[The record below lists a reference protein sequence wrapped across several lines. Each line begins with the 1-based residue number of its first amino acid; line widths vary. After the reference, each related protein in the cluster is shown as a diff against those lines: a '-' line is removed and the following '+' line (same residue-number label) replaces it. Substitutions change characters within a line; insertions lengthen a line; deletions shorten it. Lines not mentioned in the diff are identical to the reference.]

1 MCRIMLCGLSLLALA
16 FICPRGMGQ
25 DDDPFAANIRATPAL
40 TPAQEQKSF
49 HLPPGFKIEL
59 FASEPEIQKPI
70 NMAFDARGRLWVSC
84 TQEYPFPAPST
95 RPGKDTIRILED
107 PNGTGHADKMTIFA
121 DNLNIPIGLYPYKNG
136 VIAFSIPNIYNLQDT
151 DGDGKADRRDV
162 IYGPFDFLHDAHGLN
177 NAFRRGYD
185 GWLYANHGFSNH
197 SIVKAK
203 DGSTVDM
210 QSGNTYRFALDGAH
224 IEQFTWG
231 QVNPFGMT
239 FDVNGDIFNADCHTK
254 PIMLLLRNGYYD
266 SFGKPHQGLGYVPP
280 VMLHGHGSTAIAG
293 DGQYIGENFPA
304 EFQGNMFVGNVMTSR
319 VNRDS
324 LRYNGSSVRAVEQ
337 PDFIVS
343 DDPWFRPVDIQ
354 IGPDGAMYIAD
365 FYNKIIGHYEVPLN
379 HPGRD
384 RDRGRIWRVTYTGAG
399 ANPITLNQTPNLR
412 AAGIDELIAALTH
425 ATLGVRMRAIDEM
438 TDRLGSSAV
447 EPLHK
452 AVATATDARIRAYG
466 AWALHRLGGLTP
478 EMLIHSLEDRDSLV
492 RIHAY
497 RIASETPSLTAPVHQ
512 LVVAGLKDSA
522 ALNRRAAVDA
532 LSRHPQFENFAALLA
547 LQHSTPADDVHL
559 LHSIKLALLE
569 TIKTPGLL
577 TRWNQTPHEAADS
590 RLMAEISL
598 ALPSEEA
605 GAYELAYLQ
614 KFPAD
619 AALAKRLLTHA
630 AQFLPKKFDVDKLV
644 ALVRDKFSKEIDLQA
659 DLLFAVRNGF
669 QQRGE
674 ADPPAVKSWGTQLTR
689 DLLKSISPSEF
700 AWQSFSL
707 AGEPSLPWKLE
718 SRQSSDRV
726 RSQFLSSMPNGEA
739 FTGTLRSAE
748 FTIPQKL
755 SFFLCGHMGL
765 PDQPAVKGSHVC
777 LRLASGGEIVADAL
791 PPRNDIAQPVH
802 WDLAA
807 QAGKR
812 GYIEIVDGVS
822 LPSYAWLAVGRFDPP
837 VIATPRLGIDKASAR
852 LRSASL
858 LAGAMAATDLEPE
871 FRKLVLERGVN
882 LDARLAAARTLLA
895 FHPEPILAGLVEA
908 AADLTVPNET
918 RLSILDAVAGS
929 KEIDRSK
936 LLSQVGRTLPQ
947 RLQVVVAV
955 KLAESNDG
963 PNILLQSI
971 EKGDLSPEV
980 LRVAAVKEKLLASR
994 VDNVKTRIAKLTQGL
1009 PPLEGETA
1017 RLLEARRLNF
1027 RRFQAST
1034 ARGREVFAKNC
1045 QQCHQIA
1052 GQGTVIGPQL
1062 DGIGERGMERLI
1074 EDVLDPNRN
1083 VDPNFKT
1090 TVYVFKDG
1098 RILSGLF
1105 RRQEGKK
1112 IVIADSTGKETS
1124 FDESQVESK
1133 EPSPN
1138 SLMPSNVGTAISE
1151 VEFYDLLGY
1160 LLSQRTRGGQTTK
1173 K

>member
-1 MCRIMLCGLSLLALA
+1 MLRIHLGLPGVLAA
-16 FICPRGMGQ
+16 ACWCAQSRGQ
-25 DDDPFAANIRATPAL
+25 NDDPFAADIRTTPAL
-40 TPAQEQKSF
+40 TPAEEQKSF

-84 TQEYPFPAPST
+84 TQEYPFPVPST
-95 RPGKDTIRILED
+95 RRGKDTIRILED
-107 PNGTGHADKMTIFA
+107 PNGAGHADKMTIFA
-121 DNLNIPIGLYPYKNG
+121 DGLNIPIGLYPYKNG

-151 DGDGKADRRDV
+151 SGNGKADRREV

-177 NAFRRGYD
+177 NAFRRGFD

-210 QSGNTYRFALDGAH
+210 QSGNTYRFAPDGSH

-266 SFGKPHQGLGYVPP
+266 SFGKPHNGLGFVPP
-280 VMLHGHGSTAIAG
+280 VMHHGHGSTAIAG
-293 DGQYIGENFPA
+293 DGQYVGDNFPE
-304 EFQGNMFVGNVMTSR
+304 EFRGNMFVGNVMTSR

-324 LRYNGSSVRAVEQ
+324 LRYIGSSVRAVEQ
-337 PDFIVS
+337 PDFIIS

-384 RDRGRIWRVTYTGAG
+384 RERGRIWRVTYTGGG
-399 ANPITLNQTPNLR
+399 AKPITLNQTPNLR
-412 AAGIDELIAALTH
+412 AAGMEDLIAAFTH
-425 ATLGVRMRAIDEM
+425 PTLGVRMRAIDEM

-447 EPLHK
+447 EPLRRTI
-452 AVATATDARIRAYG
+452 ATATDARTRAYG

-478 EMLIHSLEDRDSLV
+478 EMLAHVLEDRDSLV

-497 RIASETPSLTAPVHQ
+497 RIASETPTLTEPVHE

-532 LSRHPQFENFAALLA
+532 LSRHARFENFADLLA
-547 LQHSTPADDVHL
+547 LQKSTPADDVHL
-559 LHSIKLALLE
+559 LHSIKLALLQ

-577 TRWNQTPHEAADS
+577 SRWNQASHDAADS
-590 RLMAEISL
+590 RLLAEVSL
-598 ALPSEEA
+598 ALPSDEA
-605 GAYELAYLQ
+605 GAYEFAFLQ

-619 AALAKRLLTHA
+619 AALAKKLLTHA
-630 AQFLPKKFDVDKLV
+630 AQFLPRRFDVDKLV
-644 ALVRDKFSKEIDLQA
+644 ALIRDKFGKEIDLQA

-674 ADPPAVKSWGTQLTR
+674 ADPPAVRNWGNQLTR
-689 DLLKSISPSEF
+689 DLLKSVGLSEF
-700 AWQSFSL
+700 AWQSFTL

-718 SRQSSDRV
+718 SRLSSDHV
-726 RSQFLSSMPNGEA
+726 RSQFLSSFPNGEA
-739 FTGTLRSAE
+739 YTGILRSAE
-748 FTIPQKL
+748 FTIPKKL
-755 SFFLCGHMGL
+755 SFFLCGQVGL
-765 PDQPAVKGSHVC
+765 PGQPAAKGSHVC
-777 LRLASGGEIVADAL
+777 LRLAGSGEIVADAL

-802 WDLAA
+802 WDVSA
-807 QAGKR
+807 QEGKR
-812 GYIEIVDGVS
+812 GYLEVVDGVA
-822 LPSYAWLAVGRFDPP
+822 LPSYAWLAVGRFDPS
-837 VIATPRLGIDKASAR
+837 VVATPKLGIDRASAR
-852 LRSASL
+852 LRSAAA
-858 LAGAMAATDLEPE
+858 LAGAMAATDLESE
-871 FRKLVLERGVN
+871 FRKLTLERGVN
-882 LDARLAAARTLLA
+882 MDARLAAARTLLA

-908 AADLTVPNET
+908 AADPTTPNET
-918 RLSILDAVAGS
+918 RLSIFDAVAGAR
-929 KEIDRSK
+929 ELDRPK
-936 LLSQVGRTLPQ
+936 LLAQIGRTLPQ

-955 KLAESNDG
+955 KLAESNEG
-963 PNILLQSI
+963 PNILLQAV

-994 VDNVKTRIAKLTQGL
+994 TEKVKSRIEQLTRGL
-1009 PPLEGETA
+1009 PPLEGELA
-1017 RLLEARRLNF
+1017 KLLEARRLNY
-1027 RRFQAST
+1027 RRFQASS

-1052 GQGTVIGPQL
+1052 GQGIVIGPQL

-1090 TVYVFKDG
+1090 TVYLLKDG
-1098 RILSGLF
+1098 RVLSGLF

-1112 IVIADSTGKETS
+1112 IVIAESTGKETS
-1124 FDESQVESK
+1124 FDVGQVESK

-1151 VEFYDLLGY
+1151 AEFYDLLGY
-1160 LLSQRTRGGQTTK
+1160 LLSQRTRAGQTQK